1 MPLQCQIGPGGL
13 AGATANDRIRLN
25 QRFVFASGGLTRMK
39 TRKMNMRRDARN
51 RNGQSSIAPVE
62 MPGLD
67 NHLCF
72 ALYAASNHMTRLFVP
87 FLKKLGV
94 TYPQYLVLVV
104 LWERGAQGV
113 GELASALQMDLGTLS
128 PMLKRLEAKGLVT
141 RRRQAEDE
149 RRVLVDLTPKGMSLR
164 KRTEQMLGEFYCFLN
179 LPLDELFDLK
189 DRLRH
194 FVSSAGPKRIKTTPV
209 KLSEP
214 AF

>member
-1 MPLQCQIGPGGL
+1 MKR
-13 AGATANDRIRLN
+13 RI
-25 QRFVFASGGLTRMK
+25 MD
-39 TRKMNMRRDARN
+39 MRRVARK

-67 NHLCF
+67 KHLCF

-113 GELASALQMDLGTLS
+113 GELASALQMDLGSLS

-141 RRRQAEDE
+141 RRRQAKDE
-149 RRVLVDLTPKGMSLR
+149 RRGF
-164 KRTEQMLGEFYCFLN
+164 GA
-179 LPLDELFDLK
+179 
-189 DRLRH
+189 H
-194 FVSSAGPKRIKTTPV
+194 
-209 KLSEP
+209 
-214 AF
+214 

>member
-1 MPLQCQIGPGGL
+1 
-13 AGATANDRIRLN
+13 
-25 QRFVFASGGLTRMK
+25 
-39 TRKMNMRRDARN
+39 MNMRREARN
-51 RNGQSSIAPVE
+51 RSGQSSIAPVE

-113 GELASALQMDLGTLS
+113 GELAAALQMDLGTLS
-128 PMLKRLEAKGLVT
+128 PMLKRLEAKELVT
-141 RRRQAEDE
+141 RRRQAKDE
-149 RRVLVDLTPKGMSLR
+149 RRVLVDLTPKGVSLR

-179 LPLDELFDLK
+179 MPLDELFGLK
-189 DRLRH
+189 DQLRH
-194 FVSSAGPKRIKTTPV
+194 FVSTAGSKETKASPV
-209 KLSEP
+209 KLSEA

>member
-1 MPLQCQIGPGGL
+1 
-13 AGATANDRIRLN
+13 
-25 QRFVFASGGLTRMK
+25 
-39 TRKMNMRRDARN
+39 
-51 RNGQSSIAPVE
+51 

-104 LWERGAQGV
+104 LWERGARGV
-113 GELASALQMDLGTLS
+113 GDLASALQMDLGSLS

-149 RRVLVDLTPKGMSLR
+149 RRVLVDLTPKGVSLR

-179 LPLDELFDLK
+179 IPLDRAFRPEGPTAPFRKLGRSQGGK
-189 DRLRH
+189 
-194 FVSSAGPKRIKTTPV
+194 SSAYEATGASILARLCLRGRVAPLASARTSWPH
-209 KLSEP
+209 
-214 AF
+214 

>member
-1 MPLQCQIGPGGL
+1 M
-13 AGATANDRIRLN
+13 T
-25 QRFVFASGGLTRMK
+25 
-39 TRKMNMRRDARN
+39 MRRDSRN
-51 RNGQSSIAPVE
+51 RSGDSGIAPVE

-72 ALYAASNHMTRLFVP
+72 ALYAASNHMTRLFAP
-87 FLKKLGV
+87 FLKKLDV

-113 GELASALQMDLGTLS
+113 GELASALQMDFGTLS

-141 RRRQAEDE
+141 RRRRAEDE
-149 RRVLVDLTPKGMSLR
+149 RRVHVDLTARGTSLR
-164 KRTEQMLGEFYCFLN
+164 KQTEQMLGEFYCFLN
-179 LPLDELFDLK
+179 MPLDELFDLK

-194 FVSSAGPKRIKTTPV
+194 FVRSAGPKEIKRTPV
-209 KLSEP
+209 NVFEP